1 MPVRYFIIINPGSG
15 GGKSKEKSKAI
26 LELLKR
32 TNISFEYKLT
42 ESLEDAYTLSAEG
55 NKRGYDVI
63 VAVGGDG
70 TINRVINGFYDSA
83 GRRISGAKL
92 GVIHTGTSPDLC
104 KSYNIPLEIDKALA
118 AVFVG
123 KSKKI
128 SLGKITYATVYDQEL
143 NGQPIPIGKLNI
155 KNEKFQTGYF
165 ACCANIG
172 LGAEVA
178 RSANSGIRRYLGDF
192 AGTLISLIR
201 TLLKYHP
208 ANFSV
213 SVDGRQQVFEKVHN
227 ISVGKTTYIASG
239 IKVNNE
245 LTFGDCRFYSL
256 IIKDIDLFNWFGVLR
271 KIYSGK
277 RFANDHTMSLQ
288 YASSLEVYG
297 NNRNPELEF
306 DGDPRGFLPCVIEN
320 AQDLLDLICEVQ
332 NE

>member
-1 MPVRYFIIINPGSG
+1 MRYFIIINPGSG
-15 GGKSKEKSKAI
+15 GGKSKEKSKEI

-32 TNISFEYKLT
+32 TKINFEYKLT
-42 ESLEDAYTLSAEG
+42 ETLEDAYTLSVEG
-55 NKRGYDVI
+55 NKKGYDVI

-83 GRRISGAKL
+83 GRRISGARL

-104 KSYNIPLEIDKALA
+104 KSYNIPLEINLALA
-118 AVFVG
+118 AVLVG

-128 SLGKITYATVYDQEL
+128 SLGKITYATVYDKEL
-143 NGQPIPIGKLNI
+143 DDQPIRIGKLSK
-155 KNEKFQTGYF
+155 KNENFQTGYF
-165 ACCANIG
+165 VCCANIG
-172 LGAEVA
+172 LGAELA
-178 RSANSGIRRYLGDF
+178 RSANSGIRRYIGDF
-192 AGTLISLIR
+192 AGTFVSLIR

-208 ANFSV
+208 GYFSV
-213 SVDGRQQVFEKVHN
+213 SVDGRQQVFKNVHN

-239 IKVNNE
+239 IKVKNE
-245 LTFGDCRFYSL
+245 LTLGDSRFYSL
-256 IIKDIDLFNWFGVLR
+256 IIKDIDLLNWIGVLR

-288 YASSLEVYG
+288 YASSIEVYG

-320 AQDLLDLICEVQ
+320 ARDPLDLICEGYY
-332 NE
+332 E